1 MIKEYISSIWETVKK
16 FSDYGSCATR
26 KEFWGFILF
35 GLLFGI
41 CVFVI
46 SYIVL
51 FNYGTVKDISSG
63 HRVGHVAYINLT
75 QPWDFI
81 VCIFILAYI
90 ILYLFPLAAVTVR
103 RLHDSGR
110 SGFWMLVSF
119 VPAVGTWILLFL
131 LCLPTNPNSEYSET
145 FFDSLDEK

>member
-1 MIKEYISSIWETVKK
+1 MIKEYFSSIWETVKK
-16 FSDYGSCATR
+16 FSDYSSCASR

-46 SYIVL
+46 SYIFL
-51 FNYGTVKDISSG
+51 FTYGTVMDISSG
-63 HRVGHVAYINLT
+63 HRVGHVAYIHLT
-75 QPWDFI
+75 QPWDLFA
-81 VCIFILAYI
+81 CIFILAYI

-119 VPAVGTWILLFL
+119 VPVVGLWILLFL
-131 LCLPTNPNSEYSET
+131 LCLPTNPNSECGDT
-145 FFDSLDEK
+145 FFDSLDEE

>member
-1 MIKEYISSIWETVKK
+1 MIKEYFSSIWETVKK

-63 HRVGHVAYINLT
+63 NRVGHVAYINLT
-75 QPWDFI
+75 HPWDLL

-90 ILYLFPLAAVTVR
+90 ILYFFPLAAVTVR

-119 VPAVGTWILLFL
+119 VPAEGTWILLFL
-131 LCLPTNPNSEYSET
+131 LCLPTNPKSEYSDT
-145 FFDSLDEK
+145 FFDFLGEE

>member
-1 MIKEYISSIWETVKK
+1 MIKEYISSIWETVNK

-63 HRVGHVAYINLT
+63 NRVGHVAYINLT
-75 QPWDFI
+75 HPWDLL

-90 ILYLFPLAAVTVR
+90 ILYFFPLAAVTVR

-131 LCLPTNPNSEYSET
+131 LCLPTNPKSEYSDT
-145 FFDSLDEK
+145 FFDFLGEE

>member
-1 MIKEYISSIWETVKK
+1 MIKDYFSSIWETVKN
-16 FSDYGSCATR
+16 FSDYSSCASR
-26 KEFWGFILF
+26 KEFWGFVLF

-63 HRVGHVAYINLT
+63 NRVGHVAYINLT
-75 QPWDFI
+75 QPWGMFAI
-81 VCIFILAYI
+81 FFILAYI
-90 ILYLFPLAAVTVR
+90 ILYLFPLVAVSVR

-119 VPAVGTWILLFL
+119 VPAVGFWILLFL
-131 LCLPTNPNSEYSET
+131 LCLPTNPNSEYSDT

>member
-1 MIKEYISSIWETVKK
+1 MIKDYFSSIWETAKK
-16 FSDYGSCATR
+16 FSDYGACATR

-63 HRVGHVAYINLT
+63 NRVGHVAYINLT
-75 QPWDFI
+75 HPWDLL

-90 ILYLFPLAAVTVR
+90 ILYFSPLAAVTVR

-131 LCLPTNPNSEYSET
+131 LCLPTNPKSEYSDT
-145 FFDSLDEK
+145 FFDFLGEE